1 MTSLWLA
8 DRIETSPA
16 SDTADDLPG
25 SADIVVAGAGITGLM
40 TAVLLARAGREVLV
54 LEGRTVGACA
64 TGNTTGKISLLQGT
78 RLSAIAARQ
87 GKRLAGG
94 YLAGNRAG
102 QDWLLSYCAAT
113 GVAVQREDAYSF
125 AQSDAGLAAARAEF
139 DACRALGLPV
149 SWEPV
154 ADVPFPYRGGVRL
167 ADQAQFDPMQFLDA
181 LRAEL
186 LAAGGRLV
194 EHARVQRVSG
204 GHLGS
209 RELRLHVGGPRL
221 HTEVKANQLVLA
233 TGIPVLDRGGY
244 FARVKPNRSY
254 CLAFE
259 VPGEITRP
267 MMISTDSPTR
277 SLRYAPVDDSE
288 RLIVG
293 GAGHTVGRA
302 KHPTEALAELMSWTS
317 RYYPDATRTQLW
329 SAQDYAPVD
338 ELPYVGPILPDSDT
352 ICVATGFNKWGMTN
366 GAAAALVLAGRLLGE
381 RHEWDR
387 AFASWS
393 TRELRGLS
401 TAVTSNLEVGFNLAK
416 GWITPTARIGR
427 QYLGTAAPG
436 EVSGPPWQLQARCQV
451 DGVEH
456 RLSPVCPHLGGI
468 VNWNDADQAWEC
480 PLHGSRFAPDGTL
493 LEGPATRGLSA
504 EPATHHEPP
513 DGEVRGVHHRP

>member
-8 DRIETSPA
+8 DRITTSPA

-87 GKRLAGG
+87 GKRLAGA
-94 YLAGNRAG
+94 YLDGNRAG
-102 QDWLLSYCAAT
+102 QDLLLSYCATT
-113 GVAVQREDAYSF
+113 GVAVQREDAYSY
-125 AQSDAGLAAARAEF
+125 AQSDRGLTAARAEF
-139 DACRALGLPV
+139 AACRALGLPV
-149 SWEPV
+149 TWEPD

-167 ADQAQFDPMQFLDA
+167 PQQAQFDPMQFLDA

-186 LAAGGRLV
+186 LDAGGKLV

-204 GHLGS
+204 GSFGF
-209 RELRLHVGGPRL
+209 RKLRLHVGGPRL
-221 HTEVKANQLVLA
+221 HTVVTANQLVLA

-244 FARVKPNRSY
+244 FARLKPSRSY

-259 VPGEITRP
+259 VPGEIPRP

-277 SLRYAPVDDSE
+277 SLRYAPADGSE

-293 GAGHTVGRA
+293 GAGHTVGRSH
-302 KHPTEALAELMSWTS
+302 HPTQALAELTSWTS
-317 RYYPDATRTQLW
+317 RHFPEATRTHLW
-329 SAQDYAPVD
+329 SAQDYTPAD
-338 ELPYVGPILPDSDT
+338 DLPCVGPILPDSDT

-366 GAAAALVLAGRLLGE
+366 GAAAALALAGRLLGG
-381 RHEWDR
+381 RPEWDR

-393 TRELRGLS
+393 PRELRGLS
-401 TAVTSNLEVGFNLAK
+401 TAVAANLEVGFNLAK
-416 GWITPTARIGR
+416 GWIAPAARIGH
-427 QYLGTAAPG
+427 QCLGSDSPG
-436 EVSGPPWQLQARCQV
+436 EVSGPPWRLQARCRV

-493 LEGPATRGLSA
+493 LEGPATRGLTAETVVSA
-504 EPATHHEPP
+504 APYGDETT
-513 DGEVRGVHHRP
+513 R